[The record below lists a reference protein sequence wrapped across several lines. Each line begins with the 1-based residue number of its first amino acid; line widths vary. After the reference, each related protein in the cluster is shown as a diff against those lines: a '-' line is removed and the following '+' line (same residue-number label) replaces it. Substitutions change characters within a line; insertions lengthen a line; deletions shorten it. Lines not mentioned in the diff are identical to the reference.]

1 MKIVDIRPTLASW
14 PKRIY
19 EWHELPKEF
28 HAGIADWRAQGMPPG
43 NVTYIPRVHQGGR
56 EAEYATAWW
65 KDEVM
70 IQTSIDDNVEIDVI
84 ESGNVPAIVYE
95 HQLLKCKIILPRPKG
110 KQLEFGFQQVKED
123 QLRPVIN
130 LLLGREGERL
140 FPNDHPDH
148 SFDWMLGDTL
158 MYHPSIL
165 CYRFDDVIR
174 ENLWFR
180 SSLRVL
186 PFIARRR
193 PRPEYF
199 FAVMDKGLV
208 IIDRNFYR
216 KRVFYFTWDDI
227 KSIKMEPNQWRHG
240 PGVNVV
246 GRSGIIAQ
254 VPLIKDNIKNMMD
267 FMDKIKPMAAGYRIE
282 VSYDPDLLINKK

>member
-19 EWHELPKEF
+19 DWHELPKEF
-28 HAGIADWRAQGMPPG
+28 HAGISNWRFQGMEPG
-43 NVTYIPRVHQGGR
+43 NVTYIPRVHYGSR

-65 KDEVM
+65 QDEVM
-70 IQTSIDDNVEIDVI
+70 IQTSQDDSVDVVVLK
-84 ESGNVPAIVYE
+84 SGTVPALVYE
-95 HQLLKCKIILPRPKG
+95 HQLLKCKIIIPKENG
-110 KQLEFGFQQVKED
+110 GELEFGFQQVKED

-130 LLLGREGERL
+130 ILLGREGERP
-140 FPNDHPDH
+140 FPIDHPDH

-165 CYRFDDVIR
+165 CYRFDDVIKD
-174 ENLWFR
+174 NVWFK

-199 FAVMDKGLV
+199 FAAMDKGLV

-216 KRVFYFTWDDI
+216 RRIFYFTWEDI

-246 GRSGIIAQ
+246 GKSGIVAQ
-254 VPLIKDNIKNMMD
+254 VPLIKDNIPKMIE
-267 FMDKIKPMAAGYRIE
+267 FMDSIKAKALGYRIDI
-282 VSYDPDLLINKK
+282 SYDLSLLADRK